1 MNDHQRKMARK
12 SGNSK
17 KHRMAYADGGMVY
30 NTPGDQRRMDM
41 LYPSKGS
48 KIKAAESEMAAEKAK
63 SDRIRAQTSASNN
76 ERVRQNQ
83 KENEAISGVKRR

>member
-12 SGNSK
+12 SGK
-17 KHRMAYADGGMVY
+17 AGKHRMAYADGGMVY

-63 SDRIRAQTSASNN
+63 SDRIQAQTRSDNDS
-76 ERVRQNQ
+76 RVRQSQ
-83 KENEAISGVKRR
+83 KENAEISGVNRR